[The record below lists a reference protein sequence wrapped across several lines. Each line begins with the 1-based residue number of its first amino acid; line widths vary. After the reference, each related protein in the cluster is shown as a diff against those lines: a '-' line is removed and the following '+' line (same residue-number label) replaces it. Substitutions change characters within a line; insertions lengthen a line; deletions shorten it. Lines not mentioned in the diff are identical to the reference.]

1 MAGLFM
7 MARLRAPQI
16 KYVFK
21 VDGHLFE
28 LATLVQIVYY
38 RLSMTPPLKMYS
50 KFVLPN
56 WALFVILKWV
66 RK

>member
-1 MAGLFM
+1 M

-16 KYVFK
+16 EYVFK
-21 VDGHLFE
+21 VGGRLFE

-56 WALFVILKWV
+56 RALFVILKWV